1 MYAALSL
8 ARWLSLS
15 QHLDHKPPDNHDI
28 TMWWPMNYQNLRCA
42 VAVCRE
48 ITIRKSSSMIDVDE
62 LRLTLTTARFLVFRH
77 NSARELGE
85 IIFGLN
91 PIRIA
96 SRSAWL

>member
-1 MYAALSL
+1 
-8 ARWLSLS
+8 
-15 QHLDHKPPDNHDI
+15 
-28 TMWWPMNYQNLRCA
+28 
-42 VAVCRE
+42 
-48 ITIRKSSSMIDVDE
+48 MIDVDE